1 MNRSEKMVEL
11 EETTRR
17 LEKLKNK
24 LQNLGESL

>member
-11 EETTRR
+11 EENTRR